1 MIDTAGASAYVLVRN
16 GDMQASTQ
24 LPNEKRHSDV
34 LLGELDGLLRK
45 VDMKVTDLDYMGVVT
60 GPGSFTGIRI
70 GIATI
75 KGFAAVNNCNLIGLT
90 VFDVLSEEV
99 TSGRALLKCT
109 KTSCYYA
116 DYKNHKIIGSGVV
129 DNSELQDEKYFV
141 VAGDGLEG
149 AKRQE
154 ITDYEEL
161 LKKAMEKAIKTKNF
175 VQNNKLEAVYMQKPQ
190 AER

>member
-75 KGFAAVNNCNLIGLT
+75 KGFAAMNNCNLIGLT

-99 TSGRALLKCT
+99 ASGRALLKCT

-116 DYKNHKIIGSGVV
+116 DYKNYKIIGSGVI
-129 DNSELQDEKYFV
+129 DNSELQDENYFV